1 MLLFLLRLVLPKDSR
16 AYHHVFGRTESG
28 QRLIDRTMWFAVVFF
43 AFILALMAVEAINNY
58 WKVIVGEVRV
68 GLFFLVFPVCI
79 MVILYW
85 LMKFTR
91 LAWGRE
97 GNK

>member
-43 AFILALMAVEAINNY
+43 VFILALMAVEAINNY
-58 WKVIVGEVRV
+58 WKAMLVR
-68 GLFFLVFPVCI
+68 
-79 MVILYW
+79 
-85 LMKFTR
+85 
-91 LAWGRE
+91 
-97 GNK
+97 

>member
-43 AFILALMAVEAINNY
+43 VFILALMAVEAITNY
-58 WKVIVGEVRV
+58 WKAIVREVRE
-68 GLFFLVFPVCI
+68 GMFFLVFPVCI
-79 MVILYW
+79 RVILYW
-85 LMKFTR
+85 LVKFAGF
-91 LAWGRE
+91 AWGRE
-97 GNK
+97 RNE